1 MCLGQQAGGDGVR
14 AELAAA
20 NHREEAGRGDVLSL
34 AGQAPQLHDEV
45 RVSAATV
52 LGKRLTGSG
61 SKGGGVGVAS
71 QSEREAGTTRALFP
85 CVTRGSGWR
94 CAARR
99 PAAASASRTTHAR
112 SCPSRP
118 PPSEQLWLRKVATKR
133 GGGKRQRDKREKWW
147 GSWLGAAAYGR
158 GSGSTPGMPASMS
171 CRYRLIQQPSGMSPI
186 VKLSPPAQHQ
196 PHLRPSD
203 SRRPESQAERPSG
216 GLRTKVGPVGKDL
229 LVYPRPLLGDGLSSR
244 RQRPHVP
251 LLRRRPDDLPASTE
265 G

>member
-34 AGQAPQLHDEV
+34 AGQASQLHDEV

-61 SKGGGVGVAS
+61 STGGVGVAS

-85 CVTRGSGWR
+85 CVTRVSGWR

-118 PPSEQLWLRKVATKR
+118 PPSEQLWLRKVATKK
-133 GGGKRQRDKREKWW
+133 GGEEEPAAGGKV
-147 GSWLGAAAYGR
+147 GAAAYGR

-196 PHLRPSD
+196 LHLRPSD

-229 LVYPRPLLGDGLSSR
+229 LVYPRPLLGDGLGRR

-251 LLRRRPDDLPASTE
+251 VLRRRSDDLPASE

>member
-1 MCLGQQAGGDGVR
+1 MASQAKVSEKQEQRELSFRVSLEGQA
-14 AELAAA
+14 
-20 NHREEAGRGDVLSL
+20 GDVLHVGRPLLQPLVPRTHVPAHPARPRQNL
-34 AGQAPQLHDEV
+34 A
-45 RVSAATV
+45 SF
-52 LGKRLTGSG
+52 
-61 SKGGGVGVAS
+61 GV
-71 QSEREAGTTRALFP
+71 
-85 CVTRGSGWR
+85 
-94 CAARR
+94 
-99 PAAASASRTTHAR
+99 
-112 SCPSRP
+112 
-118 PPSEQLWLRKVATKR
+118 KVATQR

-229 LVYPRPLLGDGLSSR
+229 LVYPRPLLGDGLGRR

-251 LLRRRPDDLPASTE
+251 VLRRRSDDLPASE